1 MDRVDSALVIS
12 TPIMAP
18 VQISKKQTAV
28 GNTYFKVF
36 FFIIASFKSYK

>member
-18 VQISKKQTAV
+18 VQISKKQTV
-28 GNTYFKVF
+28 LGDTYFKVF
-36 FFIIASFKSYK
+36 FLLLPILIL